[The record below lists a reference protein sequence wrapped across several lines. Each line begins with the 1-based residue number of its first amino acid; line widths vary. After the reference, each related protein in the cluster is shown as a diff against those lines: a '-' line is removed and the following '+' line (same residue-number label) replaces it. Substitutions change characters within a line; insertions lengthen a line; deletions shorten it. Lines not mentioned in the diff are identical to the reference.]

1 MDLLTFVWVAL
12 IAISGLALEAY
23 GVITGKGTITE
34 SVRKAVKAYPPT
46 AALASLALGALFAHF
61 FWQ

>member
-1 MDLLTFVWVAL
+1 MDLLTLLWVAL
-12 IAISGLALEAY
+12 VAISGLALEAY
-23 GVITGKGTITE
+23 GVISGRGTITE

-46 AALASLALGALFAHF
+46 AALVSLVLGALFAHF